1 MGERHWRVPGLVFA
15 IQLAQDAEAHTEH
28 RLCRSGFWVSLA
40 CRAELPANEIRH
52 LEYWQVGE

>member
-1 MGERHWRVPGLVFA
+1 MFA